1 MFNYSDRMELEV
13 MKKII
18 SLILVLVMCVALP
31 ISAAAAAQSPGVE
44 PPVQTG
50 DTNQLVIWFA
60 VMAVSVV
67 LLAVVVV
74 LSRKIWFK
82 K

>member
-1 MFNYSDRMELEV
+1 

-18 SLILVLVMCVALP
+18 SFVLVLAMCLALP
-31 ISAAAAAQSPGVE
+31 ITASAAAQSPGVE

-50 DTNQLVIWFA
+50 DTNQLIIWFV
-60 VMAVSVV
+60 VMMVSVV
-67 LLAVVVV
+67 LLAAVMI
-74 LSRKIWFK
+74 LSRKLWVK